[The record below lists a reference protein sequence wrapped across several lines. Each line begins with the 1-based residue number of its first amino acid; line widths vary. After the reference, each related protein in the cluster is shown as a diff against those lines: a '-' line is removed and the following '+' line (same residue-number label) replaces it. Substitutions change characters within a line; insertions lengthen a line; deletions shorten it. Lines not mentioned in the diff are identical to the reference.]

1 VARGGHDDAARRPIG
16 TKIGALEYT
25 AFGFR
30 SQALLDDRMLQSR
43 QLMLDVL
50 EHDQQFIEEQGSRV
64 MPLRVEDHTTWMI
77 SSGKRI
83 R

>member
-1 VARGGHDDAARRPIG
+1 
-16 TKIGALEYT
+16 
-25 AFGFR
+25 
-30 SQALLDDRMLQSR
+30 
-43 QLMLDVL
+43 MLDVL